1 MIANL
6 ATMTEQVKKIFENMM
21 LGLFV
26 VMAMSIG
33 TTSCK
38 KDKPPRA
45 EITVVDSTGKAIDK
59 ARVVLFCVQRP
70 EETRECVIS
79 DTQMTDGVGKASF
92 EFENPAVLKMYV
104 WKADI
109 IEKDTGIFPNNRTI
123 RIGDTLCTEGF
134 ITLETNEII
143 EQRLVVTKCNFD
155 SK

>member
-1 MIANL
+1 M
-6 ATMTEQVKKIFENMM
+6 KKIFENVA

-26 VMAMSIG
+26 VMVMSIG

-38 KDKPPRA
+38 KEKPPRA
-45 EITVVDSTGKAIDK
+45 EITVVDSTGKAINN

-79 DTQMTDGVGKASF
+79 DTQYTDDVGKANF
-92 EFENPAVLKMYV
+92 EFKNPAVLKMDV

-109 IEKDTGIFPNNRTI
+109 VERDTGTFPNNGTI
-123 RIGDTLCTEGF
+123 RVGDTLCTEGF

-143 EQRLVVTKCNFD
+143 EQRAVVTKCNFD

>member
-6 ATMTEQVKKIFENMM
+6 ATMTKQVKKIFENMM

-59 ARVVLFCVQRP
+59 ARVVLFCVQRFS
-70 EETRECVIS
+70 ILHH
-79 DTQMTDGVGKASF
+79 
-92 EFENPAVLKMYV
+92 VLHLS
-104 WKADI
+104 
-109 IEKDTGIFPNNRTI
+109 NL
-123 RIGDTLCTEGF
+123 LCHA
-134 ITLETNEII
+134 
-143 EQRLVVTKCNFD
+143 Q
-155 SK
+155 